1 MTTWTGTGRAGIALV
16 VSLVGVLLIGLLVGL
31 LGSPVAGLA
40 VVVLTGAAIVGF
52 MSNRVEVGAAGLAVQ
67 SGVFPFLHVRFPL
80 EQIRQADAIDVNP
93 WRWGGWG
100 YRGSVRVFRRA
111 AWILHKGEGIKLDL
125 VGGGWFVVTVDDAA
139 TGAAELNQLLTS
151 K

>member
-1 MTTWTGTGRAGIALV
+1 MTTWTGTGRAGIALLA
-16 VSLVGVLLIGLLVGL
+16 SLVAVLLAGVLVAV
-31 LGSPVAGLA
+31 LGSPLAGLA
-40 VVVLTGAAIVGF
+40 VVVLTGAIIVGF
-52 MSNRVEVGAAGLAVQ
+52 TSNRVEVGPAGLEVH

-80 EQIRQADAIDVNP
+80 ERIRHADAIDVNP

-100 YRGSVRVFRRA
+100 YRGSVRVFKRA
-111 AWILHKGEGIKLDL
+111 AWILHRGEGIKLDL

-139 TGAAELNQLLTS
+139 TGAAALNELLTS